1 MFNFSNL
8 QFTIYNLQFP
18 IYNLQFFSQKKR
30 PCVSFVSSEGLENCS
45 TNNRQSEAAENPRP
59 QVDGEGPSKKET

>member
-18 IYNLQFFSQKKR
+18 IYNFFHKKKR
-30 PCVSFVSSEGLENCS
+30 PCVSFVSSEGLENCFA
-45 TNNRQSEAAENPRP
+45 NNRQSEAAENPRP
-59 QVDGEGPSKKET
+59 QVDGESPSKKET